1 MTRRFLTPAGQ
12 KRNADRRNWIADREP
27 LCLEAGQVVLLSTG
41 EKPEWDH
48 IHQLALGGGNEDDNL
63 RPMTPEAHAEKSK
76 RDSQARKMVRHWTGA
91 NKEKPKRPW
100 PKGRKFGWE
109 GWKKKLSGKAVR
121 R

>member
-1 MTRRFLTPAGQ
+1 MTRRSLTPAGQ

-48 IHQLALGGGNEDDNL
+48 IHALADGGDNGDDNFQ
-63 RPMTPEAHAEKSK
+63 PMTPEDHQEKSTADTK
-76 RDSQARKMVRHWTGA
+76 RRAKFSRLSGA
-91 NKEKPKRPW
+91 NKAKRKYNWPKRPLGI
-100 PKGRKFGWE
+100 PGLR
-109 GWKKKLSGKAVR
+109 KKLNGRVER